1 MATPPISL
9 IKFKMSIEEIA
20 KIVEAEA
27 SVLPFQGKLAVAQC
41 IVDNRYNAK
50 AFTKPA
56 DYYSDESLRAA
67 TLAVFEGAKH
77 FANAKLLQ
85 FRSFKYNK
93 NGEPDWDKIYS
104 SPSNLPY
111 DLLYLGKDSSVNGEY
126 GHFYF
131 GRYTT
136 MAKPFK
142 MLLIAGHGENMDG
155 SYDPGAIGCG
165 YKEAVLNRELV
176 QLIKQQADLNNLPC
190 EIAKDRNY
198 YDYFKRG
205 NKYDFKPYNYVL
217 EVHFNAFTTHT
228 EVPDGIVKGSMFY
241 IDQSETGHSVEDKVL
256 EKLYSIGSKQAWDG
270 VVNTQRQW
278 PEGLM
283 VQNRVR
289 AQGVSHAVLETC
301 FIDDGDDMAWYQ
313 AKKQLVAAKIVEGI
327 IDGFGLNVDDKNPYK
342 YVGTGI
348 ATAEAIEDMN
358 VRNGGAI
365 NCHLIGMVRKG
376 LRVEVLERKDS
387 GWLKIVW
394 PGAECGF
401 GFTSN
406 VGGKYYR
413 YV

>member
-1 MATPPISL
+1 
-9 IKFKMSIEEIA
+9 MSIEEIA
-20 KIVEAEA
+20 KIIEAEA
-27 SVLPFQGKLAVAQC
+27 SVLDFQGKLAVGQC
-41 IVDNRYNAK
+41 IVDNRYNAS

-56 DYYSDESLRAA
+56 DYYSAESLQAA
-67 TLAVFEGAKH
+67 TLAVFNGARH

-85 FRSFKYNK
+85 FRSFKYNN

-104 SPSNLPY
+104 PPSNLPE
-111 DLLYLGKDSSVNGEY
+111 DLLYLGKDAKGEF

-131 GRYTT
+131 GRYTE

-142 MLLIAGHGENMDG
+142 MLLIAGHGQNMDG

-176 QLIKQQADLNNLPC
+176 KLIKQSADLNNLPC
-190 EIAKDRNY
+190 DVAPDRNY

-205 NKYDFKPYNYVL
+205 NKYDFTPYNYVL
-217 EVHFNAFTTHT
+217 EVHFNASTTHT
-228 EVPDGIVKGSMFY
+228 EVPDGIVKGTMFY
-241 IDQSETGHSVEDKVL
+241 IDQSETGHSVEDKIL
-256 EKLYSIGSKQAWDG
+256 SKLYSIGSKQAWDG
-270 VVNTQRQW
+270 VVVSQRQW
-278 PEGLM
+278 PQGLM

-313 AKKQLVAAKIVEGI
+313 AKKQLVATKIVEGI
-327 IDGFGLNVDDKNPYK
+327 IEGFGLNADNKNPYK

-348 ATAEAIEDMN
+348 ATAEATDEMN
-358 VRNGGAI
+358 VRNGSAV
-365 NCHLIGMVRKG
+365 NCHLVGLVRKG
-376 LRVEVLERKDS
+376 ERVEVLERLDN

-394 PGAECGF
+394 PGVSNGYAY
-401 GFTSN
+401 TSN
-406 VGGKYYR
+406 VGGKYYK